1 MQLPDQILCKLE
13 MYVRVMIDKHFFYLS
28 SYITEVLH
36 LGITLCHIYRYN
48 LDMAWLFLYYH
59 AAIARP

>member
-1 MQLPDQILCKLE
+1 